1 VAVYQS
7 TFQISVCRIL
17 LFWAGMSLTGAIWAD
32 SLQPASSQIDSY
44 CLSGGTRSAYSCTQP
59 GDADQPLA
67 RERYAVQVLVD
78 ARNQAALAEVSFP
91 SLHEVQVTDD
101 RRLVYLGGFD
111 ALPEGQQ
118 ALDTVTEALGLDFS
132 PMLVAFTPR
141 EPLPLIRLV
150 QEPDSAVLQ
159 LAEARLQGLPAPAA
173 SGGGRES
180 QYDLVYSIQIGA
192 FKFASFG
199 QRFAKKHDAI
209 PLQCRQKDNGI
220 FAVYYGLYESFADA
234 RGHLQDYPLLD
245 ELGAYVVKLRN
256 VTFSACDALAA
267 RIDKS
272 RQQAYGDSR
281 CGGSQGCDINAAT
294 QQYLPRLPGVE

>member
-1 VAVYQS
+1 MVFTVQVWAVE
-7 TFQISVCRIL
+7 
-17 LFWAGMSLTGAIWAD
+17 
-32 SLQPASSQIDSY
+32 SY
-44 CLSGGTRSAYSCTQP
+44 CLSGGTRSAYSCAQIGET
-59 GDADQPLA
+59 GQPLA

-91 SLHEVQVTDD
+91 SLHEVQITDN

-118 ALDTVTEALGLDFS
+118 ALDTVTEELGLDFS

-150 QEPDSAVLQ
+150 QEPDGAVLR
-159 LAEARLQGLPAPAA
+159 LAQARLQDLPAPA
-173 SGGGRES
+173 SGTQQSDMNES

-199 QRFAKKHDAI
+199 QRFAKKHGAI

-220 FAVYYGLYESFADA
+220 FAVYYGLYENFADA
-234 RGHLQDYPLLD
+234 KGHLKDYPLLD
-245 ELGAYVVKLRN
+245 KLGAYVVKLRN

-267 RIDKS
+267 RIEQS

-281 CGGSQGCDINAAT
+281 CGGRQGCDINAAT
-294 QQYLPRLPGVE
+294 QQYLPQLPGVQ